1 MFVPVQRRS
10 VPQSGVLA
18 LSAVLPTPSP
28 VDNPRWLARIGAR
41 AYARLASLR
50 VTLAFVG
57 DVLLA
62 SASPQTWRRMRWRDV
77 AWQLEQTGP
86 RSLPITAIVSALLG
100 LILAYMGAA
109 QLEPFGAQAYI
120 ADLVT
125 IGELREMAAL
135 VVGIVLSGRVGAAF
149 AAQLASMRAN
159 EEIDALET
167 LGVRPVAFLVLPRLL
182 ALLLAA
188 PLLTAF
194 AAAVGMMAGAAV
206 AVVVYDL
213 TALEY
218 LQRTLQSVTANNIV
232 VGLVKGTIYGV
243 LVALAGCRQGLNA
256 GRSAEAV
263 GQATTAAVVQSIVW
277 IAAAASVLTIVFQ
290 RLGI

>member
-1 MFVPVQRRS
+1 V
-10 VPQSGVLA
+10 G
-18 LSAVLPTPSP
+18 T
-28 VDNPRWLARIGAR
+28 R
-41 AYARLASLR
+41 AKARLAALR

-62 SASPQTWRRMRWRDV
+62 LAEARTWRAMRWRDM
-77 AWQLEQTGP
+77 AWQLEETGP
-86 RSLPITAIVSALLG
+86 RSLPITAIVSALVG

-109 QLEPFGAQAYI
+109 QLEPFGAQSYI

-125 IGELREMAAL
+125 IGELREIAAL
-135 VVGIVLSGRVGAAF
+135 VVGIVLSGRIGAAF
-149 AAQLASMRAN
+149 AAQLASMGAN
-159 EEIDALET
+159 EEIDALQT

-182 ALLLAA
+182 AMTLAA

-194 AAAVGMMAGAAV
+194 AAVVGMAAGAAV
-206 AVVVYDL
+206 AVIVYDL

-218 LQRTLQSVTANNIV
+218 SLRTLKSVTADNIV
-232 VGLVKGTIYGV
+232 VGLVKGTTYGV

-263 GQATTAAVVQSIVW
+263 GQATTAAVVQGIVW
-277 IAAAASVLTIVFQ
+277 IAVAASVWTIVFQ

>member
-1 MFVPVQRRS
+1 VRPRAQLLNPAASATGAAPPAPAALPAKRR
-10 VPQSGVLA
+10 PA
-18 LSAVLPTPSP
+18 
-28 VDNPRWLARIGAR
+28 WLARIGGRAKAR
-41 AYARLASLR
+41 FAALR

-57 DVLLA
+57 GVLLA
-62 SASPQTWRRMRWRDV
+62 LADPHTWRVMRWRDL

-86 RSLPITAIVSALLG
+86 RSLPITAIVSALVG

-109 QLEPFGAQAYI
+109 QLEPFGAQSYI

-125 IGELREMAAL
+125 IGELREIAAL
-135 VVGIVLSGRVGAAF
+135 VVGIVLSGRIGAAF

-167 LGVRPVAFLVLPRLL
+167 MGVRPMAFLVLPRLL
-182 ALLLAA
+182 ALAITA

-194 AAAVGMMAGAAV
+194 AAAVGMCAGAAV
-206 AVVVYDL
+206 AIAIYDL

-218 LQRTLQSVTANNIV
+218 LLRTSQSVTGDNIL
-232 VGLVKGTIYGV
+232 VGLVKGFVYGV

-263 GQATTAAVVQSIVW
+263 GEATTAAVVQAIVW
-277 IAAAASVLTIVFQ
+277 IAVAASLLTIVFQ
-290 RLGI
+290 RIGI

>member
-1 MFVPVQRRS
+1 V
-10 VPQSGVLA
+10 GVRAKARVSA
-18 LSAVLPTPSP
+18 L
-28 VDNPRWLARIGAR
+28 RI
-41 AYARLASLR
+41 
-50 VTLAFVG
+50 TLAFVG

-62 SASPQTWRRMRWRDV
+62 TTSPRTWREMRWRDV

-86 RSLPITAIVSALLG
+86 RSLPITAIISALLG

-135 VVGIVLSGRVGAAF
+135 VVGIVLSGRVGASF

-182 ALLLAA
+182 ALTLAA

-194 AAAVGMMAGAAV
+194 AAAVGIAAGGAV

-218 LQRTLQSVTANNIV
+218 LQRTLKSVSADNIV
-232 VGLVKGTIYGV
+232 VGLAKGTVYGV

-277 IAAAASVLTIVFQ
+277 IAVAASVLTVVFQ

>member
-1 MFVPVQRRS
+1 M
-10 VPQSGVLA
+10 
-18 LSAVLPTPSP
+18 
-28 VDNPRWLARIGAR
+28 
-41 AYARLASLR
+41 ARLGVSAKGRVASLL
-50 VTLAFVG
+50 VTLSFVG
-57 DVLLA
+57 GVLLA
-62 SASPQTWRRMRWRDV
+62 LAQVRTWREMRWADV

-86 RSLPITAIVSALLG
+86 RSLPIAAIVSALVG

-109 QLEPFGAQAYI
+109 QLEPFGAQSYI

-125 IGELREMAAL
+125 IGELREIAAL

-167 LGVRPVAFLVLPRLL
+167 MGVRPVAFLVLPRLL
-182 ALLLAA
+182 ALTLAA

-194 AAAVGMMAGAAV
+194 AAVVGMAAGAAV

-218 LQRTLQSVTANNIV
+218 SLRTLQSVTADNII
-232 VGLVKGTIYGV
+232 VGLVKGTAYGV

-263 GQATTAAVVQSIVW
+263 GQATTAAVVQAIVW
-277 IAAAASVLTIVFQ
+277 IAVAASVLTIIFQ

>member
-1 MFVPVQRRS
+1 LPVA
-10 VPQSGVLA
+10 GALA
-18 LSAVLPTPSP
+18 LSATLPAPAP
-28 VDNPRWLARIGAR
+28 ADGPGWLARVGAR
-41 AYARLASLR
+41 AKASLASLH
-50 VTLAFVG
+50 VTLTFVG

-62 SASPQTWRRMRWRDV
+62 TASPRTWREMRWRDV

-86 RSLPITAIVSALLG
+86 RSLPITAIISALLG

-135 VVGIVLSGRVGAAF
+135 VVGIVLSGRVGASF

-167 LGVRPVAFLVLPRLL
+167 LGVRPIAFLVLPRLL
-182 ALLLAA
+182 ALTLAA

-194 AAAVGMMAGAAV
+194 AAVVGMGAGAAV
-206 AVVVYDL
+206 AVVVYEL

-218 LQRTLQSVTANNIV
+218 LLRSLQSVSADNVV
-232 VGLVKGTIYGV
+232 VGLVKGTVYGV

-263 GQATTAAVVQSIVW
+263 GEATTAAVVQAIVW
-277 IAAAASVLTIVFQ
+277 IAVAASVLTIVFQ

>member
-1 MFVPVQRRS
+1 MAPGWV
-10 VPQSGVLA
+10 
-18 LSAVLPTPSP
+18 
-28 VDNPRWLARIGAR
+28 ARVGTRAKAR
-41 AYARLASLR
+41 FTSLL

-62 SASPQTWRRMRWRDV
+62 LVQARSWREMRWRDV
-77 AWQLEQTGP
+77 LWQLEQTGP
-86 RSLPITAIVSALLG
+86 RSLPIAAIVSALVG

-109 QLEPFGAQAYI
+109 QLEPFGAQSYI

-125 IGELREMAAL
+125 IGELREIAAL
-135 VVGIVLSGRVGAAF
+135 LVGIVLSGRVGAAF

-182 ALLLAA
+182 ALTFAA

-194 AAAVGMMAGAAV
+194 AAVVGMASGAAV

-218 LQRTLQSVTANNIV
+218 WLRTLQSVTADNIV
-232 VGLVKGTIYGV
+232 VGLVKGTVYGV

-263 GQATTAAVVQSIVW
+263 GQATTAAVVQAIVW
-277 IAAAASVLTIVFQ
+277 IAVAASVLTIIFQ

>member
-1 MFVPVQRRS
+1 MQEAS
-10 VPQSGVLA
+10 A
-18 LSAVLPTPSP
+18 LSAALPATPG
-28 VDNPRWLARIGAR
+28 VAGPRWLARVGAR
-41 AYARLASLR
+41 AKQRLASLR

-62 SASPQTWRRMRWRDV
+62 TMSPRTWREMRWRDV
-77 AWQLEQTGP
+77 AWQFEQTGP
-86 RSLPITAIVSALLG
+86 RSLPITAVISVLLG

-125 IGELREMAAL
+125 IGELREIAAL

-149 AAQLASMRAN
+149 AAQLASMCAN
-159 EEIDALET
+159 EEIDALQT

-182 ALLLAA
+182 AMTLSA

-194 AAAVGMMAGAAV
+194 AAVVGMAAGAGV

-213 TALEY
+213 TLREY
-218 LQRTLQSVTANNIV
+218 LLRTLMSVSADNIV
-232 VGLVKGTIYGV
+232 VGLVKGTTYGV

-263 GQATTAAVVQSIVW
+263 GEATTAAVVQAIVW
-277 IAAAASVLTIVFQ
+277 IAVAASVLTIIFQ
-290 RLGI
+290 RLGV

>member
-1 MFVPVQRRS
+1 MASSSP
-10 VPQSGVLA
+10 PG
-18 LSAVLPTPSP
+18 PTRAAPAAP
-28 VDNPRWLARIGAR
+28 PWLARVGAW
-41 AYARLASLR
+41 AKAGFAECR

-57 DVLLA
+57 AVLIAL
-62 SASPQTWRRMRWRDV
+62 SEPRTWREMRWRDL

-86 RSLPITAIVSALLG
+86 RSLPITAIVSALVG

-109 QLEPFGAQAYI
+109 QLEPFGAQSYI

-125 IGELREMAAL
+125 IGELREIAAL
-135 VVGIVLSGRVGAAF
+135 VVGIVLAGRIGAAF

-167 LGVRPVAFLVLPRLL
+167 LGVRPVAYLVLPRLL
-182 ALLLAA
+182 ALALMA

-194 AAAVGMMAGAAV
+194 GAAVGMCAGAAV
-206 AVVVYDL
+206 AVTIYDL

-218 LQRTLQSVTANNIV
+218 LLRTSQSVTADNLV
-232 VGLVKGTIYGV
+232 VGLVKGWSYGV

-263 GQATTAAVVQSIVW
+263 GQATTAAVVQAIVW
-277 IAAAASVLTIVFQ
+277 IAVAASVLTIVFQ
-290 RLGI
+290 RTGV

>member
-1 MFVPVQRRS
+1 V
-10 VPQSGVLA
+10 G
-18 LSAVLPTPSP
+18 T
-28 VDNPRWLARIGAR
+28 R
-41 AYARLASLR
+41 AKARLASLR

-62 SASPQTWRRMRWRDV
+62 LADRRTWRAMRWRDV
-77 AWQLEQTGP
+77 AWQLEETGP
-86 RSLPITAIVSALLG
+86 RSLPITAIVSALVG

-109 QLEPFGAQAYI
+109 QLEPFGAQSYI

-125 IGELREMAAL
+125 IGELREIAAL
-135 VVGIVLSGRVGAAF
+135 VVGIVLSGRIGAAF
-149 AAQLASMRAN
+149 AAQLASMGAN
-159 EEIDALET
+159 EEIDALQT

-182 ALLLAA
+182 ALTLSA

-194 AAAVGMMAGAAV
+194 AAAVGMCAGAAV

-218 LQRTLQSVTANNIV
+218 LLRTSKSVTADNIV
-232 VGLVKGTIYGV
+232 VGLVKGTTYGV

-263 GQATTAAVVQSIVW
+263 GQATTAAVVQGIVW
-277 IAAAASVLTIVFQ
+277 IAVAASVLTIVFQ

>member
-1 MFVPVQRRS
+1 MPK
-10 VPQSGVLA
+10 PPPASG
-18 LSAVLPTPSP
+18 TPP
-28 VDNPRWLARIGAR
+28 KPRWLARVGAGAKTR
-41 AYARLASLR
+41 FASLS

-57 DVLLA
+57 EVLLA
-62 SASPQTWRRMRWRDV
+62 LVDPRTWRAMRWRDV
-77 AWQLEQTGP
+77 AWQIEQTGP
-86 RSLPITAIVSALLG
+86 RSLPITAIVSALVG

-109 QLEPFGAQAYI
+109 QLEPFGAQSYI

-125 IGELREMAAL
+125 IGELREIAAL

-167 LGVRPVAFLVLPRLL
+167 LGVRPIAFLVIPRVL
-182 ALLLAA
+182 AMALTA

-194 AAAVGMMAGAAV
+194 AAAVGMCAGAAV
-206 AVVVYDL
+206 AVAVYDL

-218 LQRTLQSVTANNIV
+218 LLRTSQSVNAHNIT
-232 VGLVKGTIYGV
+232 VGLVKGTVYGV
-243 LVALAGCRQGLNA
+243 LVALAGCRQGLHA

-263 GQATTAAVVQSIVW
+263 GLATTAAVVQAIVW
-277 IAAAASVLTIVFQ
+277 IAVAASVLTILFQ
-290 RLGI
+290 RIGV

>member
-1 MFVPVQRRS
+1 MV
-10 VPQSGVLA
+10 A
-18 LSAVLPTPSP
+18 LSAALPAPAAP
-28 VDNPRWLARIGAR
+28 AAGPGWLARVGAH
-41 AYARLASLR
+41 AKANLASLR

-57 DVLLA
+57 DVLLTMA
-62 SASPQTWRRMRWRDV
+62 SVRTWRAMRWRDV

-86 RSLPITAIVSALLG
+86 RSLPITAIISALLG

-125 IGELREMAAL
+125 IGELREIAAL

-182 ALLLAA
+182 AMTLTA

-194 AAAVGMMAGAAV
+194 AAVVGMAAGAAV

-213 TALEY
+213 TVREY
-218 LQRTLQSVTANNIV
+218 LLRTLMSVTTDNIV
-232 VGLVKGTIYGV
+232 VGLVKGTTYGV
-243 LVALAGCRQGLNA
+243 LVALAGCRQGLHA

-263 GQATTAAVVQSIVW
+263 GEATTAAVVQAIVW
-277 IAAAASVLTIVFQ
+277 IAVAASVLTVVFQ
-290 RLGI
+290 RLGV

>member
-1 MFVPVQRRS
+1 MPPAADVRPAPLPVAPARPAR
-10 VPQSGVLA
+10 PA
-18 LSAVLPTPSP
+18 
-28 VDNPRWLARIGAR
+28 WLARVGAGAKQR
-41 AYARLASLR
+41 FAALR

-62 SASPQTWRRMRWRDV
+62 LAAPRTWRSMRWRDV
-77 AWQLEQTGP
+77 AWQIEQTGP

-109 QLEPFGAQAYI
+109 QLEPFGAQSYI

-125 IGELREMAAL
+125 IGELREIAAL

-182 ALLLAA
+182 ALVVTA

-194 AAAVGMMAGAAV
+194 AAAVGMCAGAAV
-206 AVVVYDL
+206 AVTIYDL
-213 TALEY
+213 TLLEY
-218 LQRTLQSVTANNIV
+218 LLRTSQSITADNIV
-232 VGLVKGTIYGV
+232 VGLVKGTTYGV

-263 GQATTAAVVQSIVW
+263 GLATTAAVVQAIVW
-277 IAAAASVLTIVFQ
+277 ITVAASVLTVLFQ
-290 RLGI
+290 RVGI

>member
-1 MFVPVQRRS
+1 MSTVQ
-10 VPQSGVLA
+10 PTAPLLA
-18 LSAVLPTPSP
+18 HTG
-28 VDNPRWLARIGAR
+28 WLARVGVR
-41 AYARLASLR
+41 AKARLASLR
-50 VTLAFVG
+50 ITLAFVG

-62 SASPQTWRRMRWRDV
+62 ATSARTWREMRWRDV
-77 AWQLEQTGP
+77 AWQFEQTGP
-86 RSLPITAIVSALLG
+86 RSLPITAIISALLG

-135 VVGIVLSGRVGAAF
+135 VVGIVLSGRVGASF

-167 LGVRPVAFLVLPRLL
+167 LGVRPIAFLVLPRVL
-182 ALLLAA
+182 ALTLAA

-194 AAAVGMMAGAAV
+194 AAVVGMGAGAAV
-206 AVVVYDL
+206 AVVVYEL

-218 LQRTLQSVTANNIV
+218 LLRTLQSVTAHNIL
-232 VGLVKGTIYGV
+232 VGLVKGTTYGV

-277 IAAAASVLTIVFQ
+277 IAVAASLLTIVFQ